1 MVLSP
6 AKIHSIYQLSQ
17 IEQWGIRKIAQHL
30 GLDRQTVRKYA
41 LRPVIEQK
49 KRQRKSKLDPFRP
62 LIQQWLVQDPK
73 LSGQRILNRLRPLG
87 YQGGHSI
94 LDAHLH
100 QVRPRRPVQVF
111 VRVELPAGEQFQV
124 DWADCGQ
131 IDYGGTRRRLYAFGL
146 VEAHSRLLYLE
157 FTHSMT
163 LATLCRCHLHAFQR
177 FHGVAREIL
186 FDNMKTVVRER
197 NGPLVGFNLLFL
209 HFARQLGFIP
219 KVCQVASPWQKG
231 KIERVLGYAQ
241 KSFLE
246 DHPPFSSLEEANRH
260 ARIWLDEVANQRLHR
275 ETRQK
280 PAERFQPQALK
291 PLPGLLPDCRDT
303 ATVLASKDLRVAFD
317 GNRYGIP
324 ARWVGCPLLLKAD
337 STSVTLYD
345 QDREVVRH
353 PRCWGRGATI
363 GVERF
368 EQELLE
374 SRPRALYAAQTNR
387 LVQHLGPLAEAYL
400 KGLAAQG
407 FALEKQVAQLLELIR
422 RYEADSVR
430 LALEKALAAN
440 AWGAEYITNILHQ
453 QANPRTD
460 QPPVPLKNPELAQ
473 LAPDPISLLEY
484 DTFIFHEKET
494 VS

>member
-1 MVLSP
+1 M
-6 AKIHSIYQLSQ
+6 KI
-17 IEQWGIRKIAQHL
+17 
-30 GLDRQTVRKYA
+30 
-41 LRPVIEQK
+41 
-49 KRQRKSKLDPFRP
+49 
-62 LIQQWLVQDPK
+62 
-73 LSGQRILNRLRPLG
+73 
-87 YQGGHSI
+87 
-94 LDAHLH
+94 
-100 QVRPRRPVQVF
+100 
-111 VRVELPAGEQFQV
+111 
-124 DWADCGQ
+124 
-131 IDYGGTRRRLYAFGL
+131 
-146 VEAHSRLLYLE
+146 
-157 FTHSMT
+157 
-163 LATLCRCHLHAFQR
+163 
-177 FHGVAREIL
+177 
-186 FDNMKTVVRER
+186 VVRER

-387 LVQHLGPLAEAYL
+387 LGQHLGPLAEAYL

-422 RYEADSVR
+422 CYEADSVR

>member
-1 MVLSP
+1 MVLKP
-6 AKIHSIYQLSQ
+6 EQIQAIYQLSQ
-17 IEQWGIRKIAQHL
+17 AEQWSVLKIAQHL
-30 GLDRQTVRKYA
+30 RLDRQTVRKYA
-41 LRPVIEQK
+41 LRPVIERK
-49 KRQRKSKLDPFRP
+49 KRQRKSKLDPFHP
-62 LIQQWLVQDPK
+62 LVQQWLAQDPK

-94 LDAHLH
+94 LDAYLR
-100 QVRPRRPVQVF
+100 QVRPRRPVQAF
-111 VRVELPAGEQFQV
+111 IRIELPAGEQFQV

-131 IDYGGTRRRLYAFGL
+131 IDYGSARRRLYAFGL

-163 LATLCRCHLHAFQR
+163 LPTLCRCHLHAFQR
-177 FHGVAREIL
+177 LNGVAREVL

-197 NGPLVGFNLLFL
+197 NGSLVGFNLLFL
-209 HFARQLGFIP
+209 HFARQLGFVP

-241 KSFLE
+241 KNFLE
-246 DHPPFSSLEEANRH
+246 DHPPFPSLEEANH
-260 ARIWLDEVANQRLHR
+260 QARTWLDQVANQRLHR

-291 PLPGLLPDCRDT
+291 PLPALWPDCRDF

-324 ARWVGCPLLLKAD
+324 ARLAGCPLLLKAD
-337 STSVTLYD
+337 SSSVTLYD
-345 QDREVVRH
+345 QEREVVRH
-353 PRCWGRGATI
+353 PRCWGRGITI

-374 SRPRALYAAQTNR
+374 SRPRALYSSQTNR
-387 LVQHLGPLAEAYL
+387 LVQHLGPLAQVYL
-400 KGLAAQG
+400 QGLAAQG
-407 FALEKQVAQLLELIR
+407 FPLEKQVAQLLELVR

-440 AWGAEYITNILHQ
+440 AWGAEYITHILHQ

-473 LAPDPISLLEY
+473 LAPDPVSLLEY
-484 DTFIFHEKET
+484 DYFLFHEKET
-494 VS
+494 TS

>member
-1 MVLSP
+1 MVLKP
-6 AKIHSIYQLSQ
+6 DQIQAIYHLSQ
-17 IEQWGIRKIAQHL
+17 AEQWSIRKISYHL

-49 KRQRKSKLDPFRP
+49 NRQRKSKLDPFR
-62 LIQQWLVQDPK
+62 LQIQQWLAQDPK
-73 LSGQRILNRLRPLG
+73 LSGQRILDRLHPLG
-87 YQGGHSI
+87 YPGGHSI
-94 LDAHLH
+94 LDVYLS
-100 QVRPRRPVQVF
+100 QVRPRHQLQVF
-111 VRVELPAGEQFQV
+111 VRVEVPAGEQFQV

-131 IDYGGTRRRLYAFGL
+131 IDYGGARRRLYAFAL
-146 VEAHSRLLYLE
+146 LEAHSRLLYLE
-157 FTHSMT
+157 FTHAMT

-177 FHGVAREIL
+177 LNGVAREVL
-186 FDNMKTVVRER
+186 FDNMRTVVRER
-197 NGPLVGFNLLFL
+197 NGTLVGFNLLFL
-209 HFARQLGFIP
+209 DFARQLGFVP

-231 KIERVLGYAQ
+231 KIERAIGYV
-241 KSFLE
+241 KSSFL
-246 DHPPFSSLEEANRH
+246 DGRPPFPSLEEANRQ
-260 ARIWLDEVANQRLHR
+260 ARIWLDEVANHRLHR

-280 PAERFQPQALK
+280 PAERFQPKALK
-291 PLPGLLPDCRDT
+291 PLPSRLPDCRD
-303 ATVLASKDLRVAFD
+303 AVTVLASPDLRVSFD

-324 ARWVGCPLLLKAD
+324 ARWAGCPLLLKAD
-337 STSVTLYD
+337 SSSVTLFD
-345 QDREVVRH
+345 QDREIVCH
-353 PRCWGRGATI
+353 PRCWGRGASI

-374 SRPRALYAAQTNR
+374 SRPRALYSTQTNR

-407 FALEKQVAQLLELIR
+407 FALEKQVSQLLELVR
-422 RYEADSVR
+422 RYEADPVR
-430 LALEKALAAN
+430 LALEKALQAQ
-440 AWGAEYITNILHQ
+440 AWGADYITNILHQ

-494 VS
+494 DS

>member
-177 FHGVAREIL
+177 FHGVAREIF
-186 FDNMKTVVRER
+186 FDFVPGN
-197 NGPLVGFNLLFL
+197 
-209 HFARQLGFIP
+209 
-219 KVCQVASPWQKG
+219 
-231 KIERVLGYAQ
+231 KIIVLWR
-241 KSFLE
+241 
-246 DHPPFSSLEEANRH
+246 SSLC
-260 ARIWLDEVANQRLHR
+260 
-275 ETRQK
+275 
-280 PAERFQPQALK
+280 ALWRSI
-291 PLPGLLPDCRDT
+291 GHCCR
-303 ATVLASKDLRVAFD
+303 
-317 GNRYGIP
+317 
-324 ARWVGCPLLLKAD
+324 RW
-337 STSVTLYD
+337 
-345 QDREVVRH
+345 
-353 PRCWGRGATI
+353 
-363 GVERF
+363 
-368 EQELLE
+368 
-374 SRPRALYAAQTNR
+374 
-387 LVQHLGPLAEAYL
+387 
-400 KGLAAQG
+400 
-407 FALEKQVAQLLELIR
+407 
-422 RYEADSVR
+422 
-430 LALEKALAAN
+430 
-440 AWGAEYITNILHQ
+440 
-453 QANPRTD
+453 
-460 QPPVPLKNPELAQ
+460 
-473 LAPDPISLLEY
+473 
-484 DTFIFHEKET
+484 TF
-494 VS
+494 